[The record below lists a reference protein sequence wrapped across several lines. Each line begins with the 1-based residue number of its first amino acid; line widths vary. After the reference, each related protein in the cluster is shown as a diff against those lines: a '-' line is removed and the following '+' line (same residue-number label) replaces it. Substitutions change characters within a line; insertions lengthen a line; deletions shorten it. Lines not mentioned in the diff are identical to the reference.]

1 MFFVSKKKYKQLLEL
16 ANKNQDAY
24 WEATRMGYDALL
36 EMELLRDAL
45 QDIINQQTKA
55 GNATVTR
62 MVKIAQE
69 ALDGNRKRQED
80 FVEDG
85 EA

>member
-1 MFFVSKKKYKQLLEL
+1 MFFVSKKKYKQLQEW
-16 ANKNQDAY
+16 ADKNQTAY
-24 WEATRMGYDALL
+24 WEATRMSFDAML

-45 QDIINQQTKA
+45 NDIIKQQTKA
-55 GNATVTR
+55 SNATVTR

-69 ALDGNRKRQED
+69 ALNGERQRKEEV
-80 FVEDG
+80 VEDG